1 MTQVLRPHAE
11 ADRRALRATPASRP
25 APSTLRPPTW
35 LTTVGCAGLVDRR
48 RQDVH
53 GRRADELRD
62 EQIAGMLVE
71 LHRRADLLDAAVLQ
85 HDDAVGQRHRLDLVV
100 GDVDH
105 RRVRH
110 RFLELGDLDAGGD
123 AQRGVEVRQ
132 RLVEQE
138 HLRIAHDGAA
148 DGDALALAAR
158 QRLGQAVE
166 IFGQLQDF
174 GRLRA
179 RAGRSR
185 PCSPWRSSCRRP
197 CCRRRSCADRARR
210 TGTPWRC
217 RASTAARR

>member
-1 MTQVLRPHAE
+1 MLVPA
-11 ADRRALRATPASRP
+11 ASAGVATGTFA
-25 APSTLRPPTW
+25 LRPP
-35 LTTVGCAGLVDRR
+35 VIAMAVVAPAFSIGRR
-48 RQDVH
+48 HDVH
-53 GRRADELRD
+53 RRRADELRH
-62 EQIAGMLVE
+62 EQVARVVVE

-85 HDDAVGQRHRLDLVV
+85 HDDAVGERHRLDLVV

-105 RRVRH
+105 RRVGH

-123 AQRGVEVRQ
+123 AQRRVEVGQ

-166 IFGQLQDF
+166 IFG
-174 GRLRA
+174 RA
-179 RAGRSR
+179 AGSRPPGARGGRSR

-197 CCRRRSCADRARR
+197 CCRRPSCADRARR